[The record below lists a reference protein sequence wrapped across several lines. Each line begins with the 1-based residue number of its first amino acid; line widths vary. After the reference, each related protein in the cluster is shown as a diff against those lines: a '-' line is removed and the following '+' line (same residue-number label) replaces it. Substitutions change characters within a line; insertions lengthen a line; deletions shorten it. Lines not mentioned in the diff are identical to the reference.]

1 MRRQRPKKSNTPQ
14 AVGESALRF
23 IKKTDLFFSEH
34 FGERIPTATPNK
46 KEIFF
51 QPQRFSLS
59 ACLMGFA
66 SLRRSTKLLRF
77 HLTWGYVL
85 GPRKPQE
92 NVQREG
98 EGKGTREGGGQR
110 ELRSY
115 GEALLTT

>member
-34 FGERIPTATPNK
+34 FGERIPTATPP

-77 HLTWGYVL
+77 HLFTSPGATFWG
-85 GPRKPQE
+85 QE
-92 NVQREG
+92 NRKKMCRGKEKERGRGRGEDRESSARMA
-98 EGKGTREGGGQR
+98 KP
-110 ELRSY
+110 Y
-115 GEALLTT
+115 